1 MFVPFLGKNSKA
13 NDVRKWQM
21 KMSWIRLR
29 GNSESKVLLK
39 AGSIVCS
46 CVLDPETT
54 LPTLNDLNSCLKES
68 MS

>member
-1 MFVPFLGKNSKA
+1 
-13 NDVRKWQM
+13 M